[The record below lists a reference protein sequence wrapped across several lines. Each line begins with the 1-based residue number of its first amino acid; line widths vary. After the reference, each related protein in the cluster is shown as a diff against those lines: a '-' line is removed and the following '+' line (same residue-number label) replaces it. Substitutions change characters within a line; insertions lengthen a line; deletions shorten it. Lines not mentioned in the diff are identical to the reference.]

1 MSALFDDAE
10 RFDSLIVVGDTVRR
24 VKDAT
29 EEHVGPGAYS
39 PSMAKSK
46 DFGHIGVSTSRRS
59 NMDPPLSPR
68 STEHQRHATGSVV
81 RDGVWFHPSP
91 FLAAGPGPGAY
102 SPSIISSD
110 HERGRTA
117 KPSSGAVGRQ
127 AWDLRGSAGGT
138 PLSNFRNGFSVSSSM
153 GTTPRMVDFAQVALR
168 DGVLLLRSAN
178 DGHRS
183 NGIGPGEY
191 HGVSNGQD
199 PMTKRSYNMRAQS
212 SQIRRER
219 SLSFSGTSST
229 AKAFLSLASSM
240 ARTAPT
246 RSNKE
251 AASCRPD
258 LHLLGRN
265 TYPAPGGVGGRGGD
279 GRSTSPGKER
289 RTDTGSRSLSPK
301 ANRGRS
307 GFAIRGAAGGRY
319 GRGDGIGGV
328 GHGPATFHP
337 ISQQQQQQQQQQG
350 RGRQART
357 TSSGASRE
365 CRSLSPRGRDSGGR
379 PVGGGRASPPLR
391 AEHGSSRRKNATSVS
406 ISAPSSPRNS
416 RRSTAKKYAST
427 TGGITG
433 AVGGGNGG
441 SNGSD
446 ASYTFDYFG
455 LAGQRGVWRGLEAVS
470 AARAEVGIEATKDN
484 DDGHNSNKQASAT
497 GSRGGNEAQSAAGET
512 ESESGRGRGAGGG
525 GARGRRGE
533 PGSLLPE
540 RVPAKGVCSPPK
552 ETRDD
557 LHTYYAAVNRT
568 TAALDSTSGSNLPP
582 PPSPRALR

>member
-68 STEHQRHATGSVV
+68 SSEHQRHVTGSVV

-91 FLAAGPGPGAY
+91 FLSAGPGPGAY

-110 HERGRTA
+110 YNRGRTA

-127 AWDLRGSAGGT
+127 AWDLRGSAGGI

-258 LHLLGRN
+258 LHLLARN
-265 TYPAPGGVGGRGGD
+265 IYPAPGGVGGRGGD

-289 RTDTGSRSLSPK
+289 RCVSPASAMLSSMRGRAAAAANGNGAAATFGFRSGGMSTDTGSRSLSPK
-301 ANRGRS
+301 TNRGRS

-328 GHGPATFHP
+328 GRAPATFHP
-337 ISQQQQQQQQQQG
+337 ISQQQQQQQQQG

-357 TSSGASRE
+357 TSSGASRG
-365 CRSLSPRGRDSGGR
+365 CRSLSPRGRDGGGR
-379 PVGGGRASPPLR
+379 PVG
-391 AEHGSSRRKNATSVS
+391 
-406 ISAPSSPRNS
+406 
-416 RRSTAKKYAST
+416 
-427 TGGITG
+427 
-433 AVGGGNGG
+433 
-441 SNGSD
+441 
-446 ASYTFDYFG
+446 
-455 LAGQRGVWRGLEAVS
+455 
-470 AARAEVGIEATKDN
+470 
-484 DDGHNSNKQASAT
+484 
-497 GSRGGNEAQSAAGET
+497 
-512 ESESGRGRGAGGG
+512 SGRV
-525 GARGRRGE
+525 
-533 PGSLLPE
+533 S
-540 RVPAKGVCSPPK
+540 
-552 ETRDD
+552 
-557 LHTYYAAVNRT
+557 
-568 TAALDSTSGSNLPP
+568 
-582 PPSPRALR
+582 

>member
-1 MSALFDDAE
+1 
-10 RFDSLIVVGDTVRR
+10 
-24 VKDAT
+24 
-29 EEHVGPGAYS
+29 
-39 PSMAKSK
+39 
-46 DFGHIGVSTSRRS
+46 
-59 NMDPPLSPR
+59 
-68 STEHQRHATGSVV
+68 
-81 RDGVWFHPSP
+81 
-91 FLAAGPGPGAY
+91 
-102 SPSIISSD
+102 
-110 HERGRTA
+110 
-117 KPSSGAVGRQ
+117 
-127 AWDLRGSAGGT
+127 
-138 PLSNFRNGFSVSSSM
+138 M

-212 SQIRRER
+212 SQVRRER

-240 ARTAPT
+240 ARTNPT

-258 LHLLGRN
+258 LHLLTRN

-279 GRSTSPGKER
+279 GRSTFPGKER
-289 RTDTGSRSLSPK
+289 RCVSPASAMLSSL
-301 ANRGRS
+301 RGRAAAAANGNGAAATFGLRS
-307 GFAIRGAAGGRY
+307 GGMRFFIVHLWPMAPAASLRRRTAAAPGSQSAGPPVGATAAAMTSVASAAVPSLFTLFLSSSSSSRGAVARHGRQAAGRAGGAVPCHRMAVTAAGGRS
-319 GRGDGIGGV
+319 
-328 GHGPATFHP
+328 A
-337 ISQQQQQQQQQQG
+337 
-350 RGRQART
+350 A
-357 TSSGASRE
+357 
-365 CRSLSPRGRDSGGR
+365 GGR
-379 PVGGGRASPPLR
+379 CSLGQPVGAASPPLR
-391 AEHGSSRRKNATSVS
+391 AEPGSSRRKNTTSVS

-416 RRSTAKKYAST
+416 RRSTAKKYAPT

-433 AVGGGNGG
+433 AVVGGRGG

-455 LAGQRGVWRGLEAVS
+455 LAGQRGVWRGLESIS

-484 DDGHNSNKQASAT
+484 DDDQNSNKQASA
-497 GSRGGNEAQSAAGET
+497 GGGGGNEAKSAAGET
-512 ESESGRGRGAGGG
+512 ESESGRARGAGGG
-525 GARGRRGE
+525 GAKGRRGG

-540 RVPAKGVCSPPK
+540 RAPAKGVCSPPK

-582 PPSPRALR
+582 PPSPRALRQGPA